1 MIGISKLKLG
11 NAVLDQGIYIENYE
25 ILRFVRNQHRE
36 GVDCYIRSDISYKLN
51 LYINNLYNLHKLFI

>member
-11 NAVLDQGIYIENYE
+11 NTVLDQGIYIENYE
-25 ILRFVRNQHRE
+25 ILLFGRNQHRR